1 MPEVDATDTAVS
13 NQNHRPSRTSW
24 PVMWVVIA
32 IVWGWL
38 FALSCTM
45 SLDGQARQNARN
57 LVQSLI
63 AFLYLARLIL
73 AVVRKEQ
80 SNSWIFYVVTAI
92 LSAPLWIVAESLALG
107 T

>member
-1 MPEVDATDTAVS
+1 MTEADATTTGQD
-13 NQNHRPSRTSW
+13 HRPSRTSW
-24 PVMWVVIA
+24 PVMWVVVA

-38 FALSCTM
+38 FAVSCTM

-63 AFLYLARLIL
+63 ALLYLARLIL

-80 SNSWIFYVVTAI
+80 SNSWKFYVATAI
-92 LSAPLWIVAESLALG
+92 LSAPLWIVAESWALG